1 LRDDDGVAESG
12 AKQERKAVLR
22 SSRDI
27 VANTPAGTIQ
37 RVMQP
42 RALVVIVIVVPVLLG
57 FPAMILSV
65 PPLVILIPTVS
76 TFGVQ
81 IPAAVFGLVAVI
93 AMITDGS
100 VEVGL
105 RLFDG
110 VLAVRP
116 VIGVRSGCCCYE

>member
-1 LRDDDGVAESG
+1 
-12 AKQERKAVLR
+12 
-22 SSRDI
+22 
-27 VANTPAGTIQ
+27 
-37 RVMQP
+37 
-42 RALVVIVIVVPVLLG
+42 VVIVIVVPVLLG

-116 VIGVRSGCCCYE
+116 VIRVRSGCCCYE